1 VKQTGTWTE
10 SEGAIAHVVVSEGLA
25 FELVQGHQQWGLSD
39 YFEAVLSQVVQRVP
53 DGQAVYLTPANAF
66 GCAFTEEEYAAQ
78 YLTQKRPDLKVYLPV
93 GVSDSSRVVQSENPP
108 YLDTFDNARLL
119 RRWLQRQGQW
129 PLGSV
134 ILYCNW
140 PHALRSW
147 LLFSLCGYTL
157 KQVVGTRP
165 TKVSRTMT
173 PRLWFYD
180 YPLVQW
186 GYEVM
191 GMIYGLT
198 RWVAWSLSKGSRYD
212 F

>member
-1 VKQTGTWTE
+1 MKQTGIWTE

-25 FELVQGHQQWGLSD
+25 FEWVNGHQQWGLSD
-39 YFEAVLSQVVQRVP
+39 YFEAVLNQVVQQVP

-66 GCAFTEEEYAAQ
+66 GCAFTEEEYASQ
-78 YLTQKRPDLKVYLPV
+78 YLMQKRPDLKVYLPV
-93 GVSDSSRVVQSENPP
+93 GVSDRL

-119 RRWLQRQGQW
+119 GQWLQQQGLW

-134 ILYCNW
+134 MLYCNR
-140 PHALRSW
+140 PHGLRSW
-147 LLFSLCGYTL
+147 LLFSLCGYTVE
-157 KQVVGTRP
+157 QVVGTRP
-165 TKVSRTMT
+165 TQVSRTMT

-191 GMIYGLT
+191 GIIYGLT